1 MAGVKNTARFD
12 WSGKEDEEMPEREEF
27 IRTIIMELL
36 SIKLEEI
43 LGIQRN
49 GKEKFFDVAMMG
61 VLENL
66 PSVEDVM
73 KDWRNEN
80 RKQQKEGPAASLTD
94 KEVVAAAEEVAGVEA
109 AMEVTANT
117 NEEINQVLPVSLP
130 DNLPGNAAR
139 SSGASWGEEVKS
151 QAREGIA
158 AEGSQLL
165 GQSGPI
171 EEGKWSV
178 EKRRTTKR
186 KSKELEESENKIYL
200 VDTANSYEVL
210 EEEEASVVE
219 PSEAG
224 SSPLL
229 PELTPSEEEDDS
241 SSMDSQTI
249 PCGQE
254 VAVSDVESQNS
265 IDFLEQ
271 DEVAKVAVVMG
282 MEEKP

>member
-1 MAGVKNTARFD
+1 
-12 WSGKEDEEMPEREEF
+12 
-27 IRTIIMELL
+27 
-36 SIKLEEI
+36 
-43 LGIQRN
+43 
-49 GKEKFFDVAMMG
+49 
-61 VLENL
+61 
-66 PSVEDVM
+66 
-73 KDWRNEN
+73 
-80 RKQQKEGPAASLTD
+80 
-94 KEVVAAAEEVAGVEA
+94 
-109 AMEVTANT
+109 MEVTVIARTEVEETPNT
-117 NEEINQVLPVSLP
+117 NKDINQVLPVNSP

-139 SSGASWGEEVKS
+139 SSGASWGEEVES
-151 QAREGIA
+151 QARDGIA

-165 GQSGPI
+165 GQSSPM
-171 EEGKWSV
+171 EEGEWSV
-178 EKRRTTKR
+178 EKRRTNKR
-186 KSKELEESENKIYL
+186 KCKELEESENKIYL